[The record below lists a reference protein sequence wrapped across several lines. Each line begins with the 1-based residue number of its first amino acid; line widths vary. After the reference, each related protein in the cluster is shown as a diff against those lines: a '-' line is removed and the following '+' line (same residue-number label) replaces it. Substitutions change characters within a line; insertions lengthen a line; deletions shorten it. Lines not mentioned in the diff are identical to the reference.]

1 MAFHLPCTCFLVRH
15 IFLFKPI
22 LKSPN
27 HMNVLGKE
35 VLMMMMMMMPYIC
48 KAPNHLSSTF
58 MSISS

>member
-1 MAFHLPCTCFLVRH
+1 
-15 IFLFKPI
+15 
-22 LKSPN
+22 
-27 HMNVLGKE
+27 MNVLGKE